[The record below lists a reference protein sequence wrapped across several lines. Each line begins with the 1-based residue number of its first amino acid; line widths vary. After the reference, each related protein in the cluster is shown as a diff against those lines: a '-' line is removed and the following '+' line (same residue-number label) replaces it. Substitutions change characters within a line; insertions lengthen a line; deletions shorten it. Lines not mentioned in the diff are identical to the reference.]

1 MKTNLEN
8 WMEWRKLC
16 AMNLCSSDTKKRLS
30 GFIDRKF
37 YWYAQKYAGRMT
49 GLTARELVGNSGNC

>member
-1 MKTNLEN
+1 
-8 WMEWRKLC
+8 MEWRKLC